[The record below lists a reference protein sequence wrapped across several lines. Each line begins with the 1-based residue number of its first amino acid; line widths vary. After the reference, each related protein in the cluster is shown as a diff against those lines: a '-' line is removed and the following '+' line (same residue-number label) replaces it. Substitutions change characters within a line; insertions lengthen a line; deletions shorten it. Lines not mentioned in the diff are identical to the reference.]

1 MRIKLGNS
9 CRREREIA
17 LVMSIKEL
25 ILTYLPWLLSLLT
38 IYSAV
43 LCGDKKAFG
52 WTIGFINQGLW
63 LTWIITSE
71 TWGML
76 PMNIVLAFI
85 FAKNYFKWAAEEYPI
100 IE

>member
-1 MRIKLGNS
+1 
-9 CRREREIA
+9 
-17 LVMSIKEL
+17 MSIKEL

-52 WTIGFINQGLW
+52 WIIGFINQGLW

>member
-1 MRIKLGNS
+1 MCQAFEG
-9 CRREREIA
+9 ERDY
-17 LVMSIKEL
+17 M
-25 ILTYLPWLLSLLT
+25 
-38 IYSAV
+38 
-43 LCGDKKAFG
+43 
-52 WTIGFINQGLW
+52 LW

-71 TWGML
+71 IWGML

>member
-1 MRIKLGNS
+1 MIITLIIK
-9 CRREREIA
+9 
-17 LVMSIKEL
+17 
-25 ILTYLPWLLSLLT
+25 YLPWLISIIT
-38 IYSAV
+38 IYSAL
-43 LCGDKKAFG
+43 LCGKKKASG
-52 WTIGFINQGLW
+52 WFIGFINQGLW

-85 FAKNYFKWAAEEYPI
+85 FAKNYFKWVAEEHPI

>member
-1 MRIKLGNS
+1 
-9 CRREREIA
+9 
-17 LVMSIKEL
+17 MSIKEL

-100 IE
+100 IEQIYKSLPLRV